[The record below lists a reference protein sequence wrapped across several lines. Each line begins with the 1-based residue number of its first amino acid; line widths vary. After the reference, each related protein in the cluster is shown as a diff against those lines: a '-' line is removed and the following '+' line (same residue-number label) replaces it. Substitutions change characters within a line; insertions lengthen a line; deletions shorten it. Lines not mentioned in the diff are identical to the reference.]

1 MSNVWGHGDIPDQ
14 RGKTVVVTGASSGIG
29 LEATKTLASKGADVV
44 LAVRNAAKGEAA
56 VRRIREAVPGAKLQL
71 LTLDLADLGSVRE
84 AAAAYR
90 ETRGERL
97 DLLINNAGV
106 MIPPYGKTKDGFELQ
121 FGSNHL
127 GHFALTGLLLPSL
140 LAAGNGA
147 RVVTLTSIAARSGR
161 IDFDNLD
168 GSRGYG
174 AMKFYSQS
182 KFANL
187 LFALELQRRLQASGA
202 SAISVACHPGISTTN
217 LFSRGSGKQTGWF
230 MKMLLGSVGHSAE
243 MGALPTLYA
252 ATNPA
257 IRGGELIGPSG
268 RGARRGYPALDRVG
282 LAKDDRAV
290 AERLWDVSERLT
302 GVSFSI

>member
-29 LEATKTLASKGADVV
+29 LEAARVLASKGADVV

-56 VRRIREAVPGAKLQL
+56 IGRIREAVPSAKLQL
-71 LTLDLADLGSVRE
+71 LTLDLADLGSVR
-84 AAAAYR
+84 AFAAAYR
-90 ETRGERL
+90 EARGERL

-140 LAAGNGA
+140 IAAGNGA

-182 KFANL
+182 KLANL
-187 LFALELQRRLQASGA
+187 LFALELHRRLSAAGA
-202 SAISVACHPGISTTN
+202 PVTSVACHPGISTTN

-252 ATNPA
+252 ATNPS
-257 IRGGELIGPSG
+257 IRGGELIGPNG

-290 AERLWDVSERLT
+290 ADRLWDVSERLT

>member
-1 MSNVWGHGDIPDQ
+1 MGNGWGHGDIPDQ

-29 LEATKTLASKGADVV
+29 LEAAKVLASKGADVV

-56 VRRIREAVPGAKLQL
+56 VRRIREAAPGANLQL
-71 LTLDLADLGSVRE
+71 LPLDLADLGSVR
-84 AAAAYR
+84 AFAAAYR
-90 ETRGERL
+90 EARGERL

-182 KFANL
+182 KLANL
-187 LFALELQRRLQASGA
+187 LFALELQRRLSAAGA

-217 LFSRGSGKQTGWF
+217 LMSRGSGKQTGWF
-230 MKMLLGSVGHSAE
+230 MKMLLASVGHSAE

-290 AERLWDVSERLT
+290 ADRLWDVSERLT